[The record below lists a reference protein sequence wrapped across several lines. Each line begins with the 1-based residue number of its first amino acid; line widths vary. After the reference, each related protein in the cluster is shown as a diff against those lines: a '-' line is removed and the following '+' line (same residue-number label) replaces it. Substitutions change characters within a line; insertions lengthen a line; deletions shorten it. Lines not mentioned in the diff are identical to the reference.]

1 MIVELKTEHLRTGD
15 IIRTFDGKF
24 GMVINIED
32 MTPVVI
38 YKRGYDFISDLIRYT
53 DIQMVARPSQEY
65 MLAFNN
71 WEHAELWGK
80 PENIVYERNTR
91 FMTRQELEDN
101 DEIHARLGYT
111 LRIKE

>member
-1 MIVELKTEHLRTGD
+1 MIVELKTERLRTGD
-15 IIRTFDGKF
+15 IIRTFDGKL

-32 MTPVVI
+32 MTPVII
-38 YKRGYDFISDLIRYT
+38 YKCGFDFVSDLIKCT
-53 DIQMVARPSQEY
+53 DIQMVARPNQEY

-71 WEHAELWGK
+71 WEHAKLWDN
-80 PENIVYERNTR
+80 PENIIYKSDIR

-111 LRIKE
+111 LRVKE